1 MKKVILAAVI
11 VAATG
16 CAGSAFQSAPEFEM
30 RGNAEGIRAY
40 HDGVVGSLK
49 TAKESADT
57 SNQHMAYRGEQ
68 EKEITKRVTKPNFL
82 DTLFG
87 VPGTPTVTSVERGS

>member
-11 VAATG
+11 AAATG

-57 SNQHMAYRGEQ
+57 QNQHMAYRGEQ
-68 EKEITKRVTKPNFL
+68 EKEITRRALKPNFL

-87 VPGTPTVTSVERGS
+87 EPTKAGNSTAEQGS